1 MKTHTVTPGEHP
13 FAEFIRILGRGKKGA
28 RPLTQAQA
36 QEAMRMILA
45 SETTPEQIGAFL
57 MLMRVKEETAE
68 ELAGFTL
75 AARMAIHT
83 QFSGNLVDL
92 DWPSYAGKRRH
103 LPWFLLAAWLLA
115 QHGVRILMHG
125 SSGPSIERLYTI
137 DAVRTL
143 GLPEA
148 STLEEAAL
156 SLTRHRFVYLALE
169 NFSPLLQRLL
179 DLRTVLGLR
188 SPIHTLVRML
198 NPWQAPY
205 SVHGIFHPNYRVIH
219 QAAAQMVGQP
229 HMAVWKGE
237 GGEAE
242 RNPCGVCL
250 VQSVR
255 QGELFDE
262 EWPPLLSQRHP
273 VEVSLKP
280 EKLRE
285 LWQGTWQDSYA
296 EASVIGT
303 LAITLRLLGHA
314 PDPASAEAL
323 AHEWWRTRDTSS
335 LGLVQTVHPLGGKIH
350 KR

>member
-13 FAEFIRILGRGKKGA
+13 FAEFIRTLGRGQKGA
-28 RPLTQAQA
+28 RPLTQTQA

-45 SETTPEQIGAFL
+45 GEVTPEQLGAFL

-75 AARMAIHT
+75 AARASLQA
-83 QFSGNLVDL
+83 QFPGKHVDV

-115 QHGVRILMHG
+115 QHGVRVLMHG
-125 SSGPSIERLYTI
+125 SCGPSRERLYTI
-137 DAVRTL
+137 DAVRAL

-148 STLEEAAL
+148 STPEAAAQ
-156 SLTRHRFVYLALE
+156 SLTRYHFVYLALE
-169 NFSPLLQRLL
+169 NFSPTLQRLL
-179 DLRTVLGLR
+179 DLRAVLGLR
-188 SPIHTLVRML
+188 SPVHTLVRML

-205 SVHGIFHPNYRVIH
+205 SVHGIFHPNYRPIH
-219 QAAAQMVGQP
+219 QAAAQMIGQP
-229 HMAVWKGE
+229 YLAVWKGE

-273 VEVSLKP
+273 AEASLQP

-285 LWQGTWQDSYA
+285 LWRGTWQDTYA
-296 EASVIGT
+296 AASVIGT

-314 PDPASAEAL
+314 QDPASAEAL
-323 AHEWWRTRDTSS
+323 AREWWLTRDTSS
-335 LGLVQTVHPLGGKIH
+335 LELLQTAH
-350 KR
+350 R